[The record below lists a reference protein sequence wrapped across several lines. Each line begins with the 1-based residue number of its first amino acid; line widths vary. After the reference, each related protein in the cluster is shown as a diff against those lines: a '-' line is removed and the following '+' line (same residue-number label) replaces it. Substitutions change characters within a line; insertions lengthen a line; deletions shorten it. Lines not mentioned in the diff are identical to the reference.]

1 MFTKGE
7 KYYEKVLSEGF
18 QIHKEVSS
26 ADFDNCYRN
35 RWWNLRLLLRFRF
48 VRDQSCICSVDR
60 SASSGNDL
68 CCTGDKDAET
78 QLILKEG
85 DLCWKI

>member
-35 RWWNLRLLLRFRF
+35 RWWNLRFLFRLRS
-48 VRDQSCICSVDR
+48 VQDQPCICGLDR

-68 CCTGDKDAET
+68 HCIGDKGDET
-78 QLILKEG
+78 KLILRKVT
-85 DLCWKI
+85 